1 MPDPARPALRL
12 PKKLAYTTLG
22 CAIAGVVAC
31 SGQTSG
37 RSDASTNLNGY
48 DASTDC
54 DGGSF
59 AYCGGAPCPVEGAYY
74 CSAECPPGCEPFA

>member
-12 PKKLAYTTLG
+12 PKKLVYTTLG

-37 RSDASTNLNGY
+37 GSDASTLNGY
-48 DASTDC
+48 DASSDC

-59 AYCGGAPCPVEGAYY
+59 AYCGGGPCPTEGAYY
-74 CSAECPPGCEPFA
+74 CAAQCPTGCDPFA